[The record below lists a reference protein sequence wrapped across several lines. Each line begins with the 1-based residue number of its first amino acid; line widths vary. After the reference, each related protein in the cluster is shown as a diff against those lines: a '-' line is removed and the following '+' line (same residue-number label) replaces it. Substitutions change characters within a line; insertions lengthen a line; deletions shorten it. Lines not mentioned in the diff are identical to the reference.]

1 MKKKQIIINTENLHD
16 MYKLYKKYKKIIYK
30 NTEFIYNGENQE
42 INDIIEALNK
52 KTRLQRI
59 VYIYMINHVNRL
71 TRILKGKTYVDLN
84 VINV

>member
-1 MKKKQIIINTENLHD
+1 MKKKQIIINTENLDD

-52 KTRLQRI
+52 RQDYKE
-59 VYIYMINHVNRL
+59 
-71 TRILKGKTYVDLN
+71 
-84 VINV
+84 